1 MPEAAAQRTGV
12 RPRGL
17 EVSRVGGGAGGWKEA
32 RARGAARVSE
42 WSSSGD
48 QSRDQAG
55 VSSRGAWHGASAW
68 RISVAHQ
75 HGSSRLPPPPARPAS
90 KGCRAARSCPCCTPS
105 KSGPPGC
112 AASPPIHGWRCEE
125 TPLTPRAAGGC
136 SEAHQPGVRGKA
148 ARHQRD
154 LFGRHHEVV
163 GRAYPHGS
171 EKARGAFRERGT
183 VRGRGGLAS
192 RQTSRVAARRTGSGG
207 GTSKSRGRRRRLARS
222 STPPCPRRTWFAP
235 RARATR
241 CGRTRSLE
249 RGHAGG
255 GGAAC

>member
-17 EVSRVGGGAGGWKEA
+17 EVSRVWGGAGGWKEA

-68 RISVAHQ
+68 RISVAH
-75 HGSSRLPPPPARPAS
+75 L
-90 KGCRAARSCPCCTPS
+90 GCRRRLLVPRRRVAEPLVHAHVVRRVKAVRRVAQHRHLFTAGGVKRRRS
-105 KSGPPGC
+105 
-112 AASPPIHGWRCEE
+112 H
-125 TPLTPRAAGGC
+125 RAAGGC

-222 STPPCPRRTWFAP
+222 SAPPCPRRTWFAP